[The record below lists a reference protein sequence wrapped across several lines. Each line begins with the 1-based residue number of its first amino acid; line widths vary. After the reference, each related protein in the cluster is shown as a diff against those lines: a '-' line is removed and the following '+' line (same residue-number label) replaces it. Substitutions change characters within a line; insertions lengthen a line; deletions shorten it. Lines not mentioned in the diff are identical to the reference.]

1 MRGSLVRDPKNV
13 TPTELGKQQ
22 FFDYQSKGKY
32 KGCTTYP
39 RNEELD
45 DYFYV
50 LTEGKWLFDFT
61 TRQYQ
66 QSYGTDEWYGLNQI
80 WEDWKGHRWMLP
92 YILKWHKE
100 LPDWIDKE
108 IRV

>member
-1 MRGSLVRDPKNV
+1 MRGSLVRNPDQIL
-13 TPTELGKQQ
+13 PTELGKQQ

-50 LTEGKWLFDFT
+50 LTEGKWLFDLV
-61 TRQYQ
+61 TREYQ
-66 QSYGTDEWYGLNQI
+66 QMYGTDEWPGLISI
-80 WEDWKGHRWMLP
+80 WMDWKGHRWCLKH
-92 YILKWHKE
+92 ILKWHKD
-100 LPDWIDKE
+100 LPEWVMRE
-108 IRV
+108 